1 MRKIYLFLF
10 IFLISSFNVY
20 AKVGFGSEQEA
31 LDALKKG
38 GYVVF
43 IRHAY
48 AHRTNGLFEPEGFY
62 KASLKKRDCSVQ
74 RDLDDR
80 GLAQAKLIGEFFNK
94 NNIPID
100 KVLTSIY
107 CRCFKTAEPISKDY
121 EVSNML
127 ISAGRDEFKKK
138 EKQLKQVK
146 KYIEKWNSDKNLIL
160 VSHYNVINPLFEKD
174 LLSMSSG
181 EIIVSDKELNIVAN
195 WKVPY

>member
-20 AKVGFGSEQEA
+20 AKVGFGSEQEV

-127 ISAGRDEFKKK
+127 VSIGRDDVKKK

-146 KYIEKWNSDKNLIL
+146 KYLEKWNSDKNLIL

-174 LLSMSSG
+174 LLSISSG
-181 EIIVSDKELNIVAN
+181 EIVVSDKELNIVAN

>member
-20 AKVGFGSEQEA
+20 AKVGFGSEQEV

-48 AHRTNGLFEPEGFY
+48 AHRVNGLFEPEGFY

-127 ISAGRDEFKKK
+127 VSIGRDDVKKK

-146 KYIEKWNSDKNLIL
+146 KYLEKWNSDKNLIL

-174 LLSMSSG
+174 LLSISSG
-181 EIIVSDKELNIVAN
+181 EIVVSDKELNIVAN

>member
-20 AKVGFGSEQEA
+20 AKVGFGSEQEV

-74 RDLDDR
+74 RDLDER

-127 ISAGRDEFKKK
+127 VSIGRDDVKKK

-146 KYIEKWNSDKNLIL
+146 KYLEKWNSDKNLIL

-174 LLSMSSG
+174 LLSISSG
-181 EIIVSDKELNIVAN
+181 EIVVSDKELNIVAN